1 MLKMKRKLQTC
12 DSEDMD
18 IEEGSTF
25 MIFAWNKEDPSN
37 GDNNWQ
43 YHGPN
48 RVTKTALLLDYKET
62 DISQQ
67 ANSLPPDVQTFQITP
82 SNVRNIFLIYIN
94 RIHLQIR
101 IFSQPEIP
109 EVDTYYYCEVFKLP
123 SPETDLH
130 LIQFEVLVN
139 QTNKDIVHHYDVYQC
154 NDDYDYPLKVAQN
167 CYVDMPEY
175 VSKSCSGKQFIAW
188 SIGGQYVSFFLF

>member
-1 MLKMKRKLQTC
+1 MKDCHATGKLAPIVDKQQDWFLLDSSQKDGYTMLKMKRKLQTC

-82 SNVRNIFLIYIN
+82 SNVKNIFLI
-94 RIHLQIR
+94 
-101 IFSQPEIP
+101 
-109 EVDTYYYCEVFKLP
+109 C
-123 SPETDLH
+123 
-130 LIQFEVLVN
+130 
-139 QTNKDIVHHYDVYQC
+139 
-154 NDDYDYPLKVAQN
+154 
-167 CYVDMPEY
+167 
-175 VSKSCSGKQFIAW
+175 
-188 SIGGQYVSFFLF
+188 

>member
-82 SNVRNIFLIYIN
+82 SNVRNIFLMYIN
-94 RIHLQIR
+94 RIHLQI
-101 IFSQPEIP
+101 
-109 EVDTYYYCEVFKLP
+109 K
-123 SPETDLH
+123 
-130 LIQFEVLVN
+130 
-139 QTNKDIVHHYDVYQC
+139 
-154 NDDYDYPLKVAQN
+154 
-167 CYVDMPEY
+167 
-175 VSKSCSGKQFIAW
+175 
-188 SIGGQYVSFFLF
+188 FFLSLKSLKWILITIVKSSNYHHPKLTCI